1 MKQQVCALC
10 GKGEWRLK
18 LHVETEHHMDFD
30 LYLREYHFG
39 KRVGYCL
46 YCGSKVR
53 INQRDY
59 AKYCNNTCQLKYQ
72 YSKETKEE
80 KEQRI
85 KKFRD
90 VWGLDLRQKQS
101 ETHKALSAQRDKSF
115 YEQRSEKQRQT
126 CLKLYGVINPTLTP
140 EVKAKMEATNL
151 KRYGVTNI
159 FFIKNKD
166 PEFRKKVVEGIRRN
180 STLPNKWVKRENVDI
195 NLEKRYQTNLKK
207 YGVKHYF
214 QSKEHRDNLDVIT
227 DKIHESKLKN
237 NSLNTSKQ
245 ELEIY
250 DFLCSLGY
258 DVKREYKDHERYPYF
273 CDLYIKDFDLFIELQ
288 LFYTH
293 GPHPYTG
300 SEEDLNLVNKL
311 KLKNTD
317 SAWSTIDV
325 WTRRDVSK
333 RNIALQNKLN
343 FLEIYT
349 SDLEEIKSQILLK
362 INSLKD
368 VK

>member
-1 MKQQVCALC
+1 MSRRICALC
-10 GKGEWRLK
+10 GEETGLLK
-18 LHVETEHHMDFD
+18 LHIETKHSVDFD
-30 LYLREYHFG
+30 TYLREYHFG

-59 AKYCNNTCQLKYQ
+59 VKYCNNTCQLKYQ

-80 KEQRI
+80 KAQRI
-85 KKFRD
+85 KKIQEGWSQE
-90 VWGLDLRQKQS
+90 VRQRQS
-101 ETHKALSAQRDKSF
+101 ETHKAISAQRDKSF

-126 CLKLYGVINPTLTP
+126 CMKLYGVSNSALAP
-140 EVKAKMEATNL
+140 EVIAKREATNL

-166 PEFRKKVVEGIRRN
+166 PEFHKNRVEAIRRN

-214 QSKEHRDNLDVIT
+214 QSKEHKDNLDVIT

-258 DVKREYKDHERYPYF
+258 DVKKEYKDHERYPYF

-300 SEEDLNLVNKL
+300 SEEDLNFVNKL